1 MRRSPE
7 ETAGPLDNRGG
18 IYPPGPADTVG
29 EADLRAL
36 FRTVW
41 RRKGVIFGTAA
52 LLTGLAAAVVFQL
65 TPRYTA
71 KAVLMIESRQ
81 SKVVDL
87 DAVVEGLPAD
97 RETTAGETEVL
108 RSRGL
113 AAQVIGRL
121 GLSRDPE
128 FNPALRPPSFLE
140 AALDS
145 IGIAAEEWTAGPPR
159 ARGGEGSSA
168 QAGRE
173 RDRVRVIDAFL
184 ENLKVSSKRDTRVIT
199 VKFDSE
205 SPRRAAQT
213 ANAVAERYIAAQLE
227 AKFEATRRASAW
239 LNGRVAAL
247 RGSVRDAERA
257 VEEYR
262 RASGLLEGKGV
273 TIASQQV
280 SELNTQLILAG
291 ARRAEAVARLVPL
304 GSTQRSNRM
313 QERRF

>member
-18 IYPPGPADTVG
+18 IFPPGPADTVG

-145 IGIAAEEWTAGPPR
+145 IGIAAEEWTAGAPR

-173 RDRVRVIDAFL
+173 RDRVRVVDAFL

-199 VKFDSE
+199 VKFDS
-205 SPRRAAQT
+205 
-213 ANAVAERYIAAQLE
+213 
-227 AKFEATRRASAW
+227 
-239 LNGRVAAL
+239 
-247 RGSVRDAERA
+247 
-257 VEEYR
+257 
-262 RASGLLEGKGV
+262 
-273 TIASQQV
+273 
-280 SELNTQLILAG
+280 
-291 ARRAEAVARLVPL
+291 
-304 GSTQRSNRM
+304 
-313 QERRF
+313 